1 MLDFPCWA
9 LGSLLSVYV
18 QENKFKGGK
27 IRDAWRMC
35 IDDEWSQGAERYS
48 IRGCSL
54 ILSLWFY
61 MYFPHFL
68 CNSFHLNHV
77 LFLKTMGSHILLS
90 ILFCK

>member
-1 MLDFPCWA
+1 MFSYEIVYMTMCQVFPCWA

-18 QENKFKGGK
+18 QENKFRGGK

-54 ILSLWFY
+54 VYVF
-61 MYFPHFL
+61 M
-68 CNSFHLNHV
+68 V
-77 LFLKTMGSHILLS
+77 LDVFSAFSM
-90 ILFCK
+90 

>member
-1 MLDFPCWA
+1 MICLYVFLWNYVYDYVLGFPCWA

-18 QENKFKGGK
+18 QENKFRGGK

-54 ILSLWFY
+54 TSYVFNGFTCIFRII
-61 MYFPHFL
+61 M
-68 CNSFHLNHV
+68 
-77 LFLKTMGSHILLS
+77 
-90 ILFCK
+90 